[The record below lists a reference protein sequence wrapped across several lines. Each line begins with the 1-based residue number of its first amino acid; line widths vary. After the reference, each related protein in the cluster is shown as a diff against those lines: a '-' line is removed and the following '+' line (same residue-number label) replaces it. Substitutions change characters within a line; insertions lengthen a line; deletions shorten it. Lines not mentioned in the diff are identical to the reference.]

1 MKGYKWKYMSEPMLK
16 EMDELLKGEHGA
28 TLVLWSE
35 ECANAGVKGCF
46 NGLAKGA
53 LLGFA
58 AGVVFG
64 IGKTIKDKIKQKR
77 LEKAI
82 EDFGESIKNDVDI

>member
-1 MKGYKWKYMSEPMLK
+1 MKQYKWKYMSEPMLK

-28 TLVLWSE
+28 TLTVWSM
-35 ECANAGVKGCF
+35 ECGNAGVKGF
-46 NGLAKGA
+46 LNGIVKGTV
-53 LLGFA
+53 L
-58 AGVVFG
+58 GVVG
-64 IGKTIKDKIKQKR
+64 AAVIAGGVTIVDKIKQKR